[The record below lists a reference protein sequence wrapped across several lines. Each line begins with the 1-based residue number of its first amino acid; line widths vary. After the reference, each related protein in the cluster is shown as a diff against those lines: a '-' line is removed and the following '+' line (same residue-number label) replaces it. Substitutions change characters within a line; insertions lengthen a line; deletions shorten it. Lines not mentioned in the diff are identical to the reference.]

1 MLAAGGSAA
10 SDTTQEGDWD
20 AGRAGPPGRAGAA
33 GPVPDQLARAVG
45 GLERRPGPDR
55 RRDAG
60 GDPRVRRPP
69 DHRAVLVQ
77 GGRPGRDTPLRR
89 RPRAGRP
96 AGRHRRPAR
105 PPGRHPERRQARRHH
120 ALLLSHQARP
130 GGERGRPGHPGVR
143 RGAAAGHARGRL
155 RPRRRLPR
163 RRRHADPHA
172 DRGRRPR
179 HRVAHRRPAPRRPG
193 PGPARRLPPLLRE
206 SAERAGLVHP
216 RTLGRPAGWPVHR
229 RELGR
234 HRARLPAVRPRGAD
248 DPAAARL
255 RREPGRDLP
264 RSRPAAVAPLPGGV
278 PVAGQG
284 FRRRRDRAPGQARDA
299 GVAARQGARPV
310 RRVRAGRGAR
320 RPAGGVPVHRQRP
333 GGGHAGQAARARGDR
348 RPPGAADGAGRHL
361 RRDGQAGAAARRVRH
376 RGRAR
381 PGQAARPAARRSGP

>member
-1 MLAAGGSAA
+1 MALSTVPAGVATEALGYLREGGPENLRELARFLSDTVFLTGEGFDPPRPMPAYGIHQVTRARARGRPGGGRRVLPRARTVREHRLRRHPLRRPGRSTAPDRSPSSAA
-10 SDTTQEGDWD
+10 RCACCWARRRGRRRARRPARAGRRGDHHRARGRRLGRRPTPPAEGDWD
-20 AGRAGPPGRAGAA
+20 AGRAGQPGRAGAA

-45 GLERRPGPDR
+45 GLERRAGPDR

-89 RPRAGRP
+89 RPRARRP
-96 AGRHRRPAR
+96 AGRDRRPAR

-130 GGERGRPGHPGVR
+130 GGQRGRPGHPGVR

-163 RRRHADPHA
+163 GRRHADPHA

-193 PGPARRLPPLLRE
+193 PGPARRLPPLPRE

-216 RTLGRPAGWPVHR
+216 RTLGRPAG
-229 RELGR
+229 
-234 HRARLPAVRPRGAD
+234 
-248 DPAAARL
+248 
-255 RREPGRDLP
+255 
-264 RSRPAAVAPLPGGV
+264 
-278 PVAGQG
+278 
-284 FRRRRDRAPGQARDA
+284 
-299 GVAARQGARPV
+299 
-310 RRVRAGRGAR
+310 
-320 RPAGGVPVHRQRP
+320 
-333 GGGHAGQAARARGDR
+333 
-348 RPPGAADGAGRHL
+348 
-361 RRDGQAGAAARRVRH
+361 
-376 RGRAR
+376 
-381 PGQAARPAARRSGP
+381 